1 MKLVICIVQDEDAID
16 LVDSLTGGGF
26 AVTKL
31 ATTGGFLK
39 QGNTTILVGVEKEK
53 VDEVIAIVKANCETK
68 EAIIDTEIIPDPT
81 GVYVP
86 YPLEIKIGGA
96 TVFVLDVDQYFKF

>member
-1 MKLVICIVQDEDAID
+1 MKLVISIVQDEDAID
-16 LVDSLTGGGF
+16 LVDSLTEANF
-26 AVTKL
+26 LVTKL

-53 VDEVIAIVKANCETK
+53 VEEVIRIVKESCETR
-68 EAIIDTEIIPDPT
+68 ESIIDAEIIPEPT
-81 GVYVP
+81 GVYMP
-86 YPLEIKIGGA
+86 YPLEVRTGGA